1 MGTALTVALPIRGG
15 AATATVPIRHT
26 QCEGQLISRNAA
38 IPAARLALG
47 AAVFWRGGCVTATG
61 TFAVALAC
69 GTWLPG
75 NEAAA
80 EGERVCVHAGTR
92 AAALAFGAA
101 ARGDGRKRL
110 TAARFFAHSQ
120 IAHAAGLSVCC
131 AGGLPLLTAGSAHT
145 VLVSDQRV
153 IKARQGSIALST
165 AAALVPLVAARD
177 THAVSVEGVGAAGQ
191 VGAVAGKVWAAL
203 LPRVAAVWRAVV
215 NAGFGGL
222 VA

>member
-1 MGTALTVALPIRGG
+1 MQKG
-15 AATATVPIRHT
+15 
-26 QCEGQLISRNAA
+26 
-38 IPAARLALG
+38 
-47 AAVFWRGGCVTATG
+47 
-61 TFAVALAC
+61 
-69 GTWLPG
+69 
-75 NEAAA
+75 
-80 EGERVCVHAGTR
+80 
-92 AAALAFGAA
+92 
-101 ARGDGRKRL
+101 RL
-110 TAARFFAHSQ
+110 TCLMINLQAGART
-120 IAHAAGLSVCC
+120 C